1 VVVWSGSL
9 LANVWCGSASIGGP
23 AAGDSF
29 AATESNDQN
38 LWMSLG
44 EAA

>member
-1 VVVWSGSL
+1 MTNTADSVTTTRRVAWWIADIATWISISF
-9 LANVWCGSASIGGP
+9 SA
-23 AAGDSF
+23 
-29 AATESNDQN
+29 SNDQN

>member
-1 VVVWSGSL
+1 MRKIALGALAALL
-9 LANVWCGSASIGGP
+9 LAGCGQ
-23 AAGDSF
+23 
-29 AATESNDQN
+29 SNDQN